1 LPFQAPFEQL
11 SGYERTV
18 YLITVA
24 LSVAATGFLIAPVS
38 LHRTLFRQHARELV
52 VTVSHRLAIV
62 GLVRLGAA
70 MVGVVLLIFDVVAG
84 TAAGIIAAGAAVVLL
99 VSLWAGVP
107 LVVGRSDTAL
117 RSDP

>member
-1 LPFQAPFEQL
+1 
-11 SGYERTV
+11 
-18 YLITVA
+18 VA
-24 LSVAATGFLIAPVS
+24 LSVAASGFLIAPVG
-38 LHRTLFRQHARELV
+38 LHRMLFRQHARELM

-62 GLVRLGAA
+62 GLVLLGAA

-84 TAAGIIAAGAAVVLL
+84 TAAGIIAAAAALVLL

-107 LVVGRSDTAL
+107 WVVGRSDTAL